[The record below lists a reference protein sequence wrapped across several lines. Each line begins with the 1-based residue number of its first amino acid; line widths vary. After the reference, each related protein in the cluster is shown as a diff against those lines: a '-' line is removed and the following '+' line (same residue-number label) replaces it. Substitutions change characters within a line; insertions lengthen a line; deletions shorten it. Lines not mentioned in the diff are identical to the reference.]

1 MAGSFIFESGSPTE
15 MLAEI
20 VEFALRRAQIL
31 EILDD
36 KGIILLVVDVDLVF
50 PLVHEAEL
58 GLVVVKTFDAAD
70 GVGYLGIKSLADNIL
85 VGVVVEVVL

>member
-1 MAGSFIFESGSPTE
+1 

-36 KGIILLVVDVDLVF
+36 KGIILLVVDIDLVF
-50 PLVHEAEL
+50 PLVYEAEL
-58 GLVVVKTFDAAD
+58 GLVVVETFDAAD

>member
-1 MAGSFIFESGSPTE
+1 

-36 KGIILLVVDVDLVF
+36 KGIILLVVDIDLVF
-50 PLVHEAEL
+50 PLVYEAEL
-58 GLVVVKTFDAAD
+58 GLVVVETFDAAD
-70 GVGYLGIKSLADNIL
+70 GVGYLGIKGLADNIL
-85 VGVVVEVVL
+85 VGVVIEVVLEGDLALFF